1 MNLVKSQNTKLIQI
15 NLLHSY
21 IPTTKDQKEK
31 LRRQS
36 HLSFNKNKKYPGVN
50 LPKKA
55 KDLYSENHKMQMKE
69 IKDITDGERYHVLGL
84 EETIL

>member
-1 MNLVKSQNTKLIQI
+1 MQI

-21 IPTTKDQKEK
+21 TPTTKDQKEK

-36 HLSFNKNKKYPGVN
+36 HLSFNKKNKYPGVN

-69 IKDITDGERYHVLGL
+69 IKDYTDGEIYRVLGL
-84 EETIL
+84 EASIL